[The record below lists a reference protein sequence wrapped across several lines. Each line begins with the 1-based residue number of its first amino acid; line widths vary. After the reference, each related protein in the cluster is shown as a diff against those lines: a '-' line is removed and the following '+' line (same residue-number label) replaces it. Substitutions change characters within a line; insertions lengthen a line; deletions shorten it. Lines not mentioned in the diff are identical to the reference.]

1 MLIPALDILNGQVV
15 RLQQGDFD
23 RQTIFSSNP
32 IAMAVAYA
40 EAGAQYLHIVDLDG
54 AKNPGQRQLELIT
67 HMQQA
72 SGLPIQTGGG
82 IRHRDDIARL
92 LDSGISRV
100 VTGSAAVQNPQRAI
114 AWLDEF
120 GHESLVFALD
130 IHIDQ
135 NQQRW
140 LATHGWQ
147 QTSALRLE
155 DLLSQLIIAGSRH
168 VLCTD
173 IQRDGMLNGPNV
185 ELYAELKVRFPDIVW
200 QASGG
205 IAQLTDLSALKQA
218 NCDSAIL
225 GKALLREHFTI
236 EEAIQCWQ
244 NV

>member
-23 RQTIFSSNP
+23 RQTIFSSDP
-32 IAMAVAYA
+32 VAMAVAYA

-54 AKNPGQRQLELIT
+54 AKDPARRQLELIT

-100 VTGSAAVQNPQRAI
+100 VTGSAAVQNPQQAI
-114 AWLDEF
+114 DWLDEF
-120 GHESLVFALD
+120 GNESLVFALD

-135 NQQRW
+135 NRQRW

-155 DLLSQLIIAGSRH
+155 DLLSQLVVAGGRH

-185 ELYAELKVRFPDIVW
+185 ELYAELKVRFPDIIW

-244 NV
+244 NA